1 MTTDEYPK
9 GWEYQ
14 TIFPQTPQAHTPVMS
29 WRWPTD
35 ERSQRYLAL
44 QLVAG
49 TRDLW
54 MTGSK
59 AWMAIADDVIAY
71 VESGEVPT

>member
-1 MTTDEYPK
+1 MSTDDYMSELVTLPEVEYLTTE
-9 GWEYQ
+9 
-14 TIFPQTPQAHTPVMS
+14 IAV
-29 WRWPTD
+29 WPDD

-59 AWMAIADDVIAY
+59 SWMAIADDVIAY
-71 VESGEVPT
+71 IESGEVPS